1 MTERKP
7 AGMGFESW
15 IDKQI
20 REATERGEFDNLAGT
35 GKPLP
40 GVGEPYD
47 ENWWLNNY
55 LRREGVGGEALL
67 PTSLVLRRD
76 LERLPERVAEM
87 DSEAEVRAYVS
98 DLNIRIVEWIRMP
111 HGPHVRLAP
120 ARADEVVARWRAD
133 RHTRQRTASGS
144 GKGSPATTSTRH
156 RDGRPPWWR
165 RLLRRDHP
173 AAA

>member
-76 LERLPERVAEM
+76 LEQLPERVAEM

-98 DLNIRIVEWIRMP
+98 DLNLRIVEWIRMP

-133 RHTRQRTASGS
+133 RRTRQRTASGS
-144 GKGSPATTSTRH
+144 GKGSPATTSTRY

-165 RLLRRDHP
+165 RLLRRDRP
-173 AAA
+173 GAA

>member
-133 RHTRQRTASGS
+133 RHTRQRTAAPS
-144 GKGSPATTSTRH
+144 GKDSLATTSTRR
-156 RDGRPPWWR
+156 RDGHPRWWR
-165 RLLRRDHP
+165 RLLRRDRP
-173 AAA
+173 GAA

>member
-20 REATERGEFDNLAGT
+20 REASERGEFDNLTGA

-47 ENWWLNNY
+47 ENWWLRNY

-76 LERLPERVAEM
+76 LERLPATVADM
-87 DSEAEVRAYVS
+87 DSEAEVRAYVTE
-98 DLNIRIVEWIRMP
+98 LNSRIVEWIRRP
-111 HGPHVRLAP
+111 HGPQVRIAP
-120 ARADEVVARWRAD
+120 VRADDVVSDWRAA
-133 RHTRQRTASGS
+133 RPGRGTPQRADNPSAA
-144 GKGSPATTSTRH
+144 ATSER
-156 RDGRPPWWR
+156 RRLDVERPVWWR
-165 RLLRRDHP
+165 RLLRLGRP
-173 AAA
+173 RR